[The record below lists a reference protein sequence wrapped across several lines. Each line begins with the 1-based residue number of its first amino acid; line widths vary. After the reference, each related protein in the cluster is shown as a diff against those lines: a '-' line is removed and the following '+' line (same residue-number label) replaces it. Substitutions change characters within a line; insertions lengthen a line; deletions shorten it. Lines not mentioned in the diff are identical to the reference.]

1 MQSDQAVGLVNQ
13 MLWAAMMV
21 AAPILA
27 VVLVVGLLVS
37 VLQATTQLQEL
48 TLSYVPKLFV
58 AALTLIALGPWML
71 EHITAFAIR
80 AISIPISV
88 PVY

>member
-58 AALTLIALGPWML
+58 AALRRLRQKPETK
-71 EHITAFAIR
+71 
-80 AISIPISV
+80 
-88 PVY
+88 